1 MKVGIARELL
11 AVEWMP
17 ELIKQLN
24 RLAPEIEW
32 IHDPTTEVHHQL
44 LLDGDACYPFKKMV
58 RASLSLLS
66 EVEALLLPRIVS
78 LDGFL
83 MCPNFRALPD
93 IVKINKERTG
103 GHGGTP
109 LVSPVME
116 VSEQNHLAA
125 LSREIFKALFK
136 CDVRNHGSQ
145 PPDNNKTGAEG
156 LSGRDIT
163 NAIALIGHP
172 YVLADSRLN
181 NDVPDILRINGFDT
195 VTAQDI
201 PFDQLT
207 ELAESRDYYA
217 KKLYWRSAR
226 EALGAFLYFNE
237 IQRPA
242 GIIQL
247 VPFNCGVAAL
257 LRIELMGLHKRF
269 INPPPYMVIVCDEH
283 TQRDHVVTRAEAF
296 LDIVHGIKIN

>member
-17 ELIKQLN
+17 KLIKRLSQ
-24 RLAPEIEW
+24 LAPEIEW
-32 IHDPTTEVHHQL
+32 VHDPTAEVNHQL

-66 EVEALLLPRIVS
+66 EVEVLILPRIVS

-103 GHGGTP
+103 RNKGIP

-116 VSEQNHLAA
+116 VSEQNHLEA
-125 LSREIFKALFK
+125 LSREILKSLFK
-136 CDVRNHGSQ
+136 NDVRNHEPQ
-145 PPDNNKTGAEG
+145 LPDNKTDAKG
-156 LSGRDIT
+156 LAGRDIT
-163 NAIALIGHP
+163 NSIALIGHP
-172 YVLADSRLN
+172 YVLTDSGLN
-181 NDVPDILRINGFDT
+181 NDVPDILRINGFDI

-201 PFDQLT
+201 AFDQLT

-226 EALGAFLYFNE
+226 ETLGAFLYFNE

-242 GIIQL
+242 GIIHL
-247 VPFNCGVAAL
+247 VPFNCGVDAL
-257 LRIELMGLHKRF
+257 LRIELMGLHKLLT
-269 INPPPYMVIVCDEH
+269 NATPYMVIICDEH
-283 TQRDHVVTRAEAF
+283 TQRDHVVTRVEAF

>member
-17 ELIKQLN
+17 ELIKRLGQ
-24 RLAPEIEW
+24 LAPEIEW
-32 IHDPTTEVHHQL
+32 VHDPAAQVHPQL

-58 RASLSLLS
+58 RTSLSLLS
-66 EVEALLLPRIVS
+66 EVEVLILPRIVS

-93 IVKINKERTG
+93 IVKINKERTERNRG
-103 GHGGTP
+103 VP

-116 VSEQNHLAA
+116 VSAQNHLEA
-125 LSREIFKALFK
+125 LSREVFKALFK
-136 CDVRNHGSQ
+136 NDARDHEPQ
-145 PPDNNKTGAEG
+145 LPDNKTEAKG

-163 NAIALIGHP
+163 NSVALIGHP
-172 YVLADSRLN
+172 YVLTDSRLN

-195 VTAQDI
+195 VAAQEI
-201 PFDQLT
+201 AFDQLT

-226 EALGAFLYFNE
+226 ETLGAFLYFNE

-242 GIIQL
+242 GIIHL
-247 VPFNCGVAAL
+247 VPFNCGVDAL
-257 LRIELMGLHKRF
+257 LRIELMALHKRL
-269 INPPPYMVIVCDEH
+269 NNATPYMVIVCDEH
-283 TQRDHVVTRAEAF
+283 TQRDHAVTRVEAF